1 MCTLI
6 NMHRWLWPFL
16 SFQFYLVRFCTVVD
30 DFTPQDRTGRIIF
43 KLFDKDPS
51 HLPGTLRTQVENFL
65 CYWLWNNT
73 ILLAGCYVYCSQF
86 QIYNWLLNCPSEM
99 ESYIRPGCVVLSV
112 YLSMSSSSWQQVS
125 ELMLKTLAYIF
136 RIFCLNYCI
145 VAVSA
150 V

>member
-1 MCTLI
+1 MFI
-6 NMHRWLWPFL
+6 
-16 SFQFYLVRFCTVVD
+16 
-30 DFTPQDRTGRIIF
+30 
-43 KLFDKDPS
+43 
-51 HLPGTLRTQVENFL
+51 
-65 CYWLWNNT
+65 
-73 ILLAGCYVYCSQF
+73 CSQF

-125 ELMLKTLAYIF
+125 ELMLKTLAYII